1 MVVGGL
7 FLGVVVR
14 WLVITTPPL
23 PVVAAAAAEGS
34 EFSAT
39 TNSLVLPKTE
49 GASPSARD

>member
-23 PVVAAAAAEGS
+23 PVVAAAAEGS

-49 GASPSARD
+49 GASPSVRD